1 MILNKFFIKSKFR
14 DGCISC
20 DIQLGTPLK
29 AVVSQLSHYS
39 LFMNHFNCH
48 AQVRFLYCT
57 QYLDNELNHIKSTF
71 IVYSDDP
78 YNFPARKEVS
88 CRNPQVKW

>member
-1 MILNKFFIKSKFR
+1 MLRSGSWVKIK
-14 DGCISC
+14 
-20 DIQLGTPLK
+20 
-29 AVVSQLSHYS
+29 
-39 LFMNHFNCH
+39 
-48 AQVRFLYCT
+48 T
-57 QYLDNELNHIKSTF
+57 QNLDNELNHIKSTF